1 MSHLRADTT
10 APAARR
16 LRLLGLVGL
25 LLLVLAGCASG
36 TPLDTLQ
43 PEGPEART
51 IQDLVAPVFAVA
63 AVVFVLVE
71 GAVLF
76 IAWRFRTRKDDD
88 PDELPVQVEGN
99 QRLEIGW
106 TVIPAMI
113 LAPIAVLTL
122 ITIFDLER
130 RDDDAMR
137 VEVVGNQ
144 WWWEFK
150 YDTDGDGEAD
160 IVTATE
166 MVVPVG
172 TQIDLAITS
181 NDVIH
186 SFWIPRL
193 NGKRDA
199 VPGRVHTW
207 SLQADEP
214 GYFWGQCTEY
224 CGLSHANMRM
234 RVVALPQD
242 EYDAWVQTQLQ
253 PGPEPETAG
262 QARGQELFVAR
273 CASCHSIAG
282 LDAQP
287 AEGADHPLVAGVA
300 PNLTHFAS
308 RRAYAGGIFE
318 LYNDDMTVN
327 RGQLEAWLRNPP
339 AEKPMFADGNRGMP
353 NLGLTEPQI
362 DDLVEYLLSTSPD
375 GPVWTGPRND

>member
-1 MSHLRADTT
+1 MTSPSAHTPARSHRS
-10 APAARR
+10 
-16 LRLLGLVGL
+16 LRLLVLVGL
-25 LLLVLAGCASG
+25 ALLLAGCASG

-51 IQDLVAPVFAVA
+51 IQNLVAPVFFVA

-71 GAVLF
+71 VGILF
-76 IAWRFRTRKDDD
+76 IIWKFRARKHDD
-88 PDELPVQVEGN
+88 PDELPEQVHGN
-99 QRLEIGW
+99 TRLEVGW
-106 TVIPAMI
+106 TVLPAVI

-122 ITIFDLER
+122 FTIFELEER
-130 RDDDAMR
+130 SDDAVR

-144 WWWEFK
+144 WWWEFR
-150 YDTDGDGEAD
+150 YDVDGDGNAD

-172 TQIDLAITS
+172 RQIDLAITS

-207 SLQADEP
+207 SLQAEAP
-214 GYFWGQCTEY
+214 GYFFGQCTEY

-234 RVVALPQD
+234 RVVALPPE
-242 EYDAWVQTQLQ
+242 EYEAWIQTQLQ
-253 PGPEPETAG
+253 PGPTPQTAG
-262 QARGQELFVAR
+262 EARGQELFAAR
-273 CASCHSIAG
+273 CASCHRIAG

-287 AEGADHPLVAGVA
+287 SEIDHPLVSGAA
-300 PNLTHFAS
+300 PDLTHFAS
-308 RRAYAGGIFE
+308 RRSFAGGIFE
-318 LYNDDMTVN
+318 LYNDDMSLN
-327 RGQLEAWLRNPP
+327 RSQLEAWLRNPP
-339 AEKPMFADGNRGMP
+339 AEKAMYPDGGRGMP
-353 NLGLTEPQI
+353 QLGLTEAEI